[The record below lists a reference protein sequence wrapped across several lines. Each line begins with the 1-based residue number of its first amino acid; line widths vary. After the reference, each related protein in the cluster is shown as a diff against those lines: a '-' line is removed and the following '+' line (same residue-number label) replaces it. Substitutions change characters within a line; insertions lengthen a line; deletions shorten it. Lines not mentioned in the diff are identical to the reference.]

1 MEKIYK
7 VQMYDCHYPNH
18 AFPGQMHQLYTSL
31 ELIDFVNNTLR
42 EKADTISDA
51 CASSTVATV
60 TSTKSLSNSQ
70 MMTSLAT
77 SNLTAQ

>member
-1 MEKIYK
+1 MEKTYK
-7 VQMYDCHYPNH
+7 VTMYDCHYPNH

-31 ELIDFVNNTLR
+31 ELIDFVNNTPR
-42 EKADTISDA
+42 EKSVTPVVSL
-51 CASSTVATV
+51 TVATV